1 MCVYFCIDSIAI
13 LPTKIFIITPSVIP
27 TSMTSD
33 TTMGAKGPG
42 RHIVHP
48 GQDVELLCTF
58 NDLLNNILVA
68 GWEINHRLYGK
79 NALVGGQLHGYKGKV
94 DNANIIVENIMM
106 NDSRNGTEHRCVL
119 FNNGT
124 RSNESDPIIL
134 YVVGKYQYNMY
145 TVIFN
150 SNYVLLLLLRKYL

>member
-1 MCVYFCIDSIAI
+1 MYFCIDSITGTI
-13 LPTKIFIITPSVIP
+13 LPTKTFIITPSVIP

-48 GQDVELLCTF
+48 GQDAELLCIF
-58 NDLLNNILVA
+58 NDLLNNMLVA
-68 GWEINHRLYGK
+68 KWEIDHREYGI
-79 NALVGGQLHGYKGKV
+79 NAIQNGRVPGYSANV

-106 NDSRNGTEHRCVL
+106 NDSRNGTEHRCL
-119 FNNGT
+119 LINNGT
-124 RSNESDPIIL
+124 RSNKSDPIIL
-134 YVVGKYQYNMY
+134 YVVGEFQYNMY

-150 SNYVLLLLLRKYL
+150 SNYICTTTTIT